1 MTDMKKTVYIL
12 LLSAFFFSAY
22 AQQGSDM
29 ILESIRQNNTTLN
42 ALREKATA
50 DKIGNKTGINPENP
64 EVEFGY
70 LWASPSADGNRKD
83 LSITQSID
91 FPLAYRYK
99 NQLSKGQ
106 NQQVDLVFAAE
117 ERNILQ
123 EARLLCVELTY
134 RNLLDKQLSQRL
146 SHAQTLAESYEVLFS
161 KGEINIIDYNKT
173 KLNLLNVRKA
183 HEVNQV
189 ERNILT
195 DKLQIMNGGLPVSA
209 EILLGYP
216 EYLLPAD
223 YLSWITVA
231 EEMNPELKAA
241 EQSITISR
249 KQEQLT
255 RALNLPK
262 LSAGYVSERVPGST
276 QQGVSVGVSIPLWE
290 GRNTVRHQ
298 KAQTIAMQAQH
309 DDARL
314 QFQNEVKSS
323 YEKAK
328 KLQNVLKDYD
338 QLLKTS
344 NNEELL
350 GKAFAQGELSLINY
364 LLELSAYYDAM
375 DQFLETERDYQL
387 AAAEL
392 RQWE

>member
-1 MTDMKKTVYIL
+1 MKKIVYTL
-12 LLSAFFFSAY
+12 LLSSCLFAVH
-22 AQQGSDM
+22 AQQGADG

-42 ALREKATA
+42 ALREKASA

-70 LWASPSADGNRKD
+70 LWGSPADAGNRKD
-83 LSITQSID
+83 LSITQTFD

-106 NQQVDLVFAAE
+106 NQQVDFAYAAE
-117 ERNILQ
+117 ERAILQ
-123 EARLLCVELTY
+123 EARLLCIELTH
-134 RNLLDKQLSQRL
+134 RNLLDKQLAQRL
-146 SHAQTLAESYEVLFS
+146 SHAQKLAEGYEVLFA

-173 KLNLLNVRKA
+173 KLNLLNIRKA
-183 HEVNQV
+183 HEVNRV
-189 ERNILT
+189 EKQILT
-195 DKLQIMNGGLPVSA
+195 DKLQVMNGGLPA
-209 EILLGYP
+209 NGELLFAYP
-216 EYLLPAD
+216 DYLLPAD
-223 YLSWITVA
+223 FLSWLALA
-231 EEMNPELKAA
+231 EDMNPELKAA
-241 EQSITISR
+241 EQSIVISR

-290 GRNTVRHQ
+290 GKNTVRHQ

-323 YEKAK
+323 YEKAL
-328 KLQNVLKDYD
+328 KLQHVLKDYAD
-338 QLLKTS
+338 LLKTS
-344 NNEELL
+344 NNETLL
-350 GKAFAQGELSLINY
+350 QKAFEQGELSLINY
-364 LLELSAYYDAM
+364 LLELSAYYEAM
-375 DQFLETERDYQL
+375 DQFLETEREYQL
-387 AAAEL
+387 AIAGL
-392 RQWE
+392 IQWE

>member
-1 MTDMKKTVYIL
+1 MINMKKTVSIFL
-12 LLSAFFFSAY
+12 LLSSFFSVQ
-22 AQQGSDM
+22 AQQETDR

-70 LWASPSADGNRKD
+70 LWGSPSTEGNRKD
-83 LSITQSID
+83 LSITQTFD

-99 NQLSKGQ
+99 SQLSKGQ
-106 NQQVDLVFAAE
+106 NQQVDLVFDAE
-117 ERNILQ
+117 ERTILQ

-134 RNLLDKQLSQRL
+134 RNLLDKQLAQRL
-146 SHAQTLAESYEVLFS
+146 AHAQELAEGYEVLFS

-173 KLNLLNVRKA
+173 KLNLLTIRKA
-183 HEVNQV
+183 NEVNIV
-189 ERNILT
+189 ERNILS
-195 DKLQIMNGGLPVSA
+195 DKLKIMNGGLPISA
-209 EILLGYP
+209 ELLFAYP
-216 EYLLPAD
+216 EYLLPSD
-223 YLSWITVA
+223 FISWITVA
-231 EEMNPELKAA
+231 EELNPELKAV
-241 EQSITISR
+241 EQNITLSR

-290 GRNTVRHQ
+290 GKNTVRHQ
-298 KAQTIAMQAQH
+298 KAQTIAIQAQH
-309 DDARL
+309 EDARL

-323 YEKAK
+323 YEKAR
-328 KLQNVLKDYD
+328 KLQNVLQEYD

-350 GKAFAQGELSLINY
+350 KKAFAQGELSLINY
-364 LLELSAYYDAM
+364 LLELSAYYEAI

>member
-1 MTDMKKTVYIL
+1 MTDMKKTVYIFL
-12 LLSAFFFSAY
+12 LLSSFFSVQ
-22 AQQGSDM
+22 AQQETDR

-70 LWASPSADGNRKD
+70 LWGSPSTEGNRKD
-83 LSITQSID
+83 LSITQTFD

-99 NQLSKGQ
+99 SQLSKGQ
-106 NQQVDLVFAAE
+106 NQQVDLVFDAE
-117 ERNILQ
+117 ERTILQ

-134 RNLLDKQLSQRL
+134 RNLLDKQLTQRL
-146 SHAQTLAESYEVLFS
+146 AHAQELAEGYEVLFS

-173 KLNLLNVRKA
+173 KLNLLTIRKA
-183 HEVNQV
+183 NEVNIV
-189 ERNILT
+189 ERNILS
-195 DKLQIMNGGLPVSA
+195 DKLKIMNGGLPISA
-209 EILLGYP
+209 ELLFAYP
-216 EYLLPAD
+216 EYLLPSD
-223 YLSWITVA
+223 FISWITVA
-231 EEMNPELKAA
+231 EEMNPELKVV
-241 EQSITISR
+241 EQNITLSR

-290 GRNTVRHQ
+290 GKNTVRHQ

-309 DDARL
+309 EDARL

-323 YEKAK
+323 YEKAR
-328 KLQNVLKDYD
+328 KLQNVLQEYD

-350 GKAFAQGELSLINY
+350 KKAFAQGELSLINY
-364 LLELSAYYDAM
+364 LLELSAYYEAI

-387 AAAEL
+387 AAAAL

>member
-1 MTDMKKTVYIL
+1 MINMKKTVSIFL
-12 LLSAFFFSAY
+12 LLSSFFSVQ
-22 AQQGSDM
+22 AQQETDR

-70 LWASPSADGNRKD
+70 LWGSPSTEGNRKD
-83 LSITQSID
+83 LSITQTFD

-99 NQLSKGQ
+99 SQLSKGQ
-106 NQQVDLVFAAE
+106 NQQVDLVFDAE
-117 ERNILQ
+117 ERTILQ

-134 RNLLDKQLSQRL
+134 RNLLDKQLTQRL
-146 SHAQTLAESYEVLFS
+146 AHAQELAEGYEVLFS

-173 KLNLLNVRKA
+173 KLNLLTIRKA
-183 HEVNQV
+183 NEVNIV
-189 ERNILT
+189 ERNILS
-195 DKLQIMNGGLPVSA
+195 DKLKIMNGGLPISA
-209 EILLGYP
+209 ELLFAYP
-216 EYLLPAD
+216 EYLLPSD
-223 YLSWITVA
+223 FISWITVA
-231 EEMNPELKAA
+231 EEMNPELKAV
-241 EQSITISR
+241 EQNITLSR

-290 GRNTVRHQ
+290 GKNTVRHQ

-309 DDARL
+309 EDARL

-323 YEKAK
+323 YEKAR
-328 KLQNVLKDYD
+328 KLQNVLQEYD

-350 GKAFAQGELSLINY
+350 KKAFAQGELSLINY
-364 LLELSAYYDAM
+364 LLELSAYYEAI

>member
-1 MTDMKKTVYIL
+1 MINMKKTVSIFL
-12 LLSAFFFSAY
+12 LLSSFFSVQ
-22 AQQGSDM
+22 AQQETDR

-70 LWASPSADGNRKD
+70 LWGSPSTEGNRKD
-83 LSITQSID
+83 LSITQTFD

-99 NQLSKGQ
+99 SQLSKGQ
-106 NQQVDLVFAAE
+106 NQQVDLVFDAE
-117 ERNILQ
+117 ERTILQ

-134 RNLLDKQLSQRL
+134 RNLLDKQLTQRL
-146 SHAQTLAESYEVLFS
+146 AHAQELAEGYEVLFS

-173 KLNLLNVRKA
+173 KLNLLTIRKA
-183 HEVNQV
+183 NEVNIV
-189 ERNILT
+189 ERNILS
-195 DKLQIMNGGLPVSA
+195 DKLKIMNGGLPISA
-209 EILLGYP
+209 ELLFAYP
-216 EYLLPAD
+216 EYLLPSD
-223 YLSWITVA
+223 FISWVTVA
-231 EEMNPELKAA
+231 EELNPELKAV
-241 EQSITISR
+241 EQNITLSR

-290 GRNTVRHQ
+290 GKNTVRHQ

-309 DDARL
+309 EDARL

-323 YEKAK
+323 YEKAR
-328 KLQNVLKDYD
+328 KLQNVLQEYD

-350 GKAFAQGELSLINY
+350 KKAFAQGELSLINY
-364 LLELSAYYDAM
+364 LLELSAYYEAI

-387 AAAEL
+387 AAAAL

>member
-1 MTDMKKTVYIL
+1 MKKTVSIFL
-12 LLSAFFFSAY
+12 LLSSFFSVQ
-22 AQQGSDM
+22 AQQETDR

-70 LWASPSADGNRKD
+70 LWGSPSTEGNRKD
-83 LSITQSID
+83 LSITQTFD

-99 NQLSKGQ
+99 SQLSKGQ
-106 NQQVDLVFAAE
+106 NRQVDLVFDAE
-117 ERNILQ
+117 ERTILQ

-134 RNLLDKQLSQRL
+134 RNLLDKQLAQRL
-146 SHAQTLAESYEVLFS
+146 AHAQELAEGYEVLFS

-173 KLNLLNVRKA
+173 KLNLLTIRKA
-183 HEVNQV
+183 NDVNIV
-189 ERNILT
+189 ERNILS
-195 DKLQIMNGGLPVSA
+195 DKLQIMNGGLPISA
-209 EILLGYP
+209 ELLFAYP
-216 EYLLPAD
+216 EYLLPSD
-223 YLSWITVA
+223 FISWVTVA
-231 EEMNPELKAA
+231 EGMNPELKAV
-241 EQSITISR
+241 EQNITLSR

-290 GRNTVRHQ
+290 GKNTVRHQ

-309 DDARL
+309 EDARL

-323 YEKAK
+323 YEKAR
-328 KLQNVLKDYD
+328 KLQNVLQEYD

-350 GKAFAQGELSLINY
+350 KKAFAQGELSLINY
-364 LLELSAYYDAM
+364 LLELSAYYEAI